1 MPAGRAPRSAELSHR
16 RPCLLKALSGF
27 GVSALMLALLLLPLM
42 LGGNRFWAVGLV
54 AGLLWL
60 GIAAWA
66 AATLAAP
73 GASLQAWRQR
83 RAQLGWAPA
92 WPLAML
98 VLLAALAAAQL
109 LFNTLG
115 LAGPGLPSTID
126 AFQTRD
132 HLLRTLLYGGGFALV
147 LAVAHDEQRVRW
159 VLLALL
165 VSGVVQAFLAALL
178 LASTSSY
185 TIFHTSFSPSSR
197 ASGTFPN
204 PDHLAGFIELC
215 LAAGLGLMFSQ
226 FEGASQA
233 AANWKQRA
241 LGALQFMLSPKMVL
255 RLLLIVLVVALVL
268 TRSRMGNGAFFISL
282 LLIGLVVAWRSVK
295 LRRPALWLVA
305 SMVVV
310 DIFVIGQLVGIEK
323 VITRLHGTDMSLPNV
338 AAAGGPG
345 AEEADLPSRAYT
357 EESLEQRLTAP
368 LTALALVASRPAWGH
383 GGGSF
388 ESAFPA
394 VRTAEVIPYQ
404 FNHAH
409 NDYVQQAAEMGLV
422 GLALWLGIAGL
433 AGWRALKL
441 LGDKQSALSR
451 GVGVSTLVALSCIG
465 LHSLVDFNLQIPAN
479 ALSFTV
485 LLALPFAMPL
495 RAERGVSKDLPKPIG
510 GPGAAWALRIGALVI
525 VVVGAWV
532 YWQAGRTFLADLSVA
547 PTKDLLIKQDS
558 SLGSMTVETFE
569 TARGRLEEALELTP
583 DSPLLHARLGV
594 LRLAAGAAAFTLKM
608 PDGEALARAHRQN
621 ALGHFQEA
629 TRLRP
634 QDPTMW
640 VGLANAHQA
649 LGQQDKMWQ
658 AWRRARAVGPFDPG
672 VQALGLDAALPSWP
686 NAPKDVQEWA
696 IAVFEKA
703 SPEERAL
710 INEEAREFGW
720 EFVDE

>member
-1 MPAGRAPRSAELSHR
+1 
-16 RPCLLKALSGF
+16 
-27 GVSALMLALLLLPLM
+27 MLALLLLPLM

-54 AGLLWL
+54 SGLLWL

-73 GASLQAWRQR
+73 GPSLQAWRQR
-83 RAQLGWAPA
+83 RAQLGSAPA

-115 LAGPGLPSTID
+115 LAGPGLPGTID
-126 AFQTRD
+126 PFQTRD

-147 LAVAHDEQRVRW
+147 LAVAHEEQRVRW

-165 VSGVVQAFLAALL
+165 GSGVVQAFLAALL
-178 LASTSSY
+178 MSSTSNY
-185 TIFHTSFSPSSR
+185 TIFHTSFGPSSR

-204 PDHLAGFIELC
+204 PDHLAGFMELC

-226 FEGASQA
+226 FEGASLA
-233 AANWKQRA
+233 AAHWKQRA

-255 RLLLIVLVVALVL
+255 RLLLVVLVVALVL

-282 LLIGLVVAWRSVK
+282 LLIGLVVAWRSLK

-310 DIFVIGQLVGIEK
+310 DIFVIGQLVGLEK
-323 VITRLHGTDMSLPNV
+323 VITRLHGTDMSLPG
-338 AAAGGPG
+338 AGP
-345 AEEADLPSRAYT
+345 ANDEPADSPPLRTYS

-368 LTALALVASRPAWGH
+368 LAALALLPQRPAFGH

-394 VRTAEVIPYQ
+394 VRTAEVIPHQ

-409 NDYVQQAAEMGLV
+409 NDYVQQAVEMGLV
-422 GLALWLGIAGL
+422 GLALWLGLAAA
-433 AGWRALKL
+433 AGWRALRL
-441 LGDKQSALSR
+441 LGDKQTPLAR
-451 GVGVSTLVALSCIG
+451 GVGVATLTALTCMG

-479 ALSFTV
+479 AFSFTV
-485 LLALPFAMPL
+485 LLALPFALPL
-495 RAERGVSKDLPKPIG
+495 REEHSASRSRTMPTGVPAG
-510 GPGAAWALRIGALVI
+510 AWAMRLGALLSL
-525 VVVGAWV
+525 ALACWV
-532 YWQAGRTFLADLSVA
+532 TWQAGRTFLADLSVA
-547 PTKDLLIKQDS
+547 PTKDLLIKQES
-558 SLGSMTVETFE
+558 SMGAMTAETFE
-569 TARGRLEEALELTP
+569 LTRSRLEEALTLTP
-583 DSPLLHARLGV
+583 DAPLLHARLGV
-594 LRLAAGAAAFTLKM
+594 LRLSAGAAPFTLKQA
-608 PDGEALARAHRQN
+608 DGVAQARKHRQQALA
-621 ALGHFQEA
+621 HFQEA

-640 VGLANAHQA
+640 VGLANAHLA
-649 LGQQDKMWQ
+649 LGEQDKVWQ
-658 AWRRARAVGPFDPG
+658 AWRRARQVGPFDPG
-672 VQALGLDAALPSWP
+672 VQALGLDAALPLWP
-686 NAPKDVQEWA
+686 KVPQDVQDWA
-696 IAVFEKA
+696 IAVFERA